1 MGSQQTAPI
10 IVIRRKK
17 GHGGHHGGAWKV
29 AYADFVTALMAL
41 FIVLWLVSS
50 SEKVKQ
56 AVQTYF
62 QDPTGTG
69 KLAGTT
75 LSGKGE
81 GLMVK
86 PDDMA
91 KLKDRI
97 EQAMRQLPKFE
108 LLKNNITLTVTPEG
122 LRIELLETR
131 NGLFFDSGSAQV
143 SPRGDEILRLLASQL
158 KLLPNQ
164 LLLEGHTDAQPYAS
178 DTGYSNWELSTDRAN
193 TARRV
198 FQACG
203 VPMDKIAQVRG
214 FADRQLRNRADPDD
228 PANRRISVIVQ
239 YLPAPSQLPILPVAK
254 LPVMSE
260 PTASPQSKAPAALPP
275 TAKPQSKTT
284 AAPPPAAK
292 PQSKTTAAPS
302 PPAKP
307 QSKATAAPPPAAK
320 PQSKTTAAPPPA
332 AKPQSKATAAPPPAA
347 KPQSKATTAP
357 PPAAKPQSQAT
368 AASKKTTKK

>member
-1 MGSQQTAPI
+1 MGSLQTAPI
-10 IVIRRKK
+10 VVIRRKK

-50 SEKVKQ
+50 SEKVKK

-97 EQAMRQLPKFE
+97 EQVMRQLPKFD
-108 LLKNNITLTVTPEG
+108 LLKNNITITVTDEG

-131 NGLFFDSGSAQV
+131 NGLFFDSGSAKL
-143 SPRGDEILRLLASQL
+143 SARGDEILRLLASQL

-178 DTGYSNWELSTDRAN
+178 TTGYTNWELSTDRAN

-214 FADRQLRNRADPDD
+214 FADRQLRNKADPDD

-260 PTASPQSKAPAALPP
+260 PKTIPQTKAPA
-275 TAKPQSKTT
+275 T
-284 AAPPPAAK
+284 PPPA
-292 PQSKTTAAPS
+292 SKTQVSTPATV
-302 PPAKP
+302 PPAAKP
-307 QSKATAAPPPAAK
+307 QSKATAAPSPASK
-320 PQSKTTAAPPPA
+320 PQGKAIAAPPPA
-332 AKPQSKATAAPPPAA
+332 AKPQSKATAAPPSSA
-347 KPQSKATTAP
+347 KPQSKATVAP
-357 PPAAKPQSQAT
+357 SPASKPQGKAI
-368 AASKKTTKK
+368 AAPTKTTKK

>member
-214 FADRQLRNRADPDD
+214 FADRQLRNKADPDD

-254 LPVMSE
+254 LPVMIE
-260 PTASPQSKAPAALPP
+260 PKTSLG
-275 TAKPQSKTT
+275 SKTT

-292 PQSKTTAAPS
+292 AP
-302 PPAKP
+302 
-307 QSKATAAPPPAAK
+307 SKATAAPPPAAK
-320 PQSKTTAAPPPA
+320 A
-332 AKPQSKATAAPPPAA
+332 QSKATAAP
-347 KPQSKATTAP
+347 T
-357 PPAAKPQSQAT
+357 
-368 AASKKTTKK
+368 KTTKK

>member
-1 MGSQQTAPI
+1 VADLTTPI
-10 IVIRRKK
+10 IVIRKKK

-29 AYADFVTALMAL
+29 AYADFVTAMMAL
-41 FIVLWLVSS
+41 FIVLWLLNAS
-50 SEKVKQ
+50 KQ
-56 AVQTYF
+56 VQEAVGGYF
-62 QDPTGTG
+62 KDPRGTA

-239 YLPAPSQLPILPVAK
+239 YLPAPSQLPILPVAQASSDERAHGK
-254 LPVMSE
+254 PSKQSAGR
-260 PTASPQSKAPAALPP
+260 TASNCKAAE
-275 TAKPQSKTT
+275 QNNRR
-284 AAPPPAAK
+284 
-292 PQSKTTAAPS
+292 AAPS
-302 PPAKP
+302 RKAAEQNDRRAVPTRKAAE
-307 QSKATAAPPPAAK
+307 QSDRRAAPSRKAAE
-320 PQSKTTAAPPPA
+320 QNDRRAAPSRKA
-332 AKPQSKATAAPPPAA
+332 AEQSDRRAAPGCKAAEQSDHRPA
-347 KPQSKATTAP
+347 PGCKAAEP
-357 PPAAKPQSQAT
+357 SDRRV
-368 AASKKTTKK
+368 

>member
-292 PQSKTTAAPS
+292 PQSK
-302 PPAKP
+302 
-307 QSKATAAPPPAAK
+307 
-320 PQSKTTAAPPPA
+320 
-332 AKPQSKATAAPPPAA
+332 ATAAPPPAA

-357 PPAAKPQSQAT
+357 PPAAKPQGKATAAPPPAAKPQSQAT

>member
-1 MGSQQTAPI
+1 MGSLQTAPI
-10 IVIRRKK
+10 VVIRRKK

-50 SEKVKQ
+50 SEKVKK

-97 EQAMRQLPKFE
+97 EQVMRQLPKFE

-131 NGLFFDSGSAQV
+131 NGLFFDSGSAKL

-164 LLLEGHTDAQPYAS
+164 LLLEGHTDAKPYAA
-178 DTGYSNWELSTDRAN
+178 DTSYTNWELSMDRAD

-198 FQACG
+198 FQASG
-203 VPMDKIAQVRG
+203 IPMDKIAQVRG
-214 FADRQLRNRADPDD
+214 FADRQLRNKADPDD

-254 LPVMSE
+254 LPVMIE
-260 PTASPQSKAPAALPP
+260 PKTSLG
-275 TAKPQSKTT
+275 SKTT
-284 AAPPPAAK
+284 AAPLPAAK
-292 PQSKTTAAPS
+292 A
-302 PPAKP
+302 

-320 PQSKTTAAPPPA
+320 AP
-332 AKPQSKATAAPPPAA
+332 SKATAAPPPAA
-347 KPQSKATTAP
+347 KAQSKATAAP
-357 PPAAKPQSQAT
+357 T
-368 AASKKTTKK
+368 KTTKK